1 MKLQQ
6 KLLHSLGFIFLTFTI
21 IGCGGGSD
29 GSSPSLPNT
38 NKYISGVAVDGYLN
52 GATVFLDL
60 NANNTLD
67 SDEPNT
73 KTKFDG
79 SYSLKIPKDINSSE
93 QIVVFGGIDID
104 TDKEF
109 TGILKNRIDNK
120 DKDNKLNLTPITTL
134 TIQLLQED
142 FSLSLTQAK
151 DLLYKFIDINASDSV
166 KDPVASYSTNPN
178 LYHINRQLVELVKLM
193 RTDSSTT
200 ADSKEFMINV
210 MQKLSVKAQQGE
222 KLNTLTDIT
231 IEGKVLNMSSL
242 STKAKQQGQS
252 TVPTLPENKYKSI
265 KIDNQIFSIESDEY
279 KEKGFDTSLQG
290 LEHGFSTLSYVGNG
304 YTNTNPGSRVIYKE
318 TNSSYTLEN
327 DHILIVNRDSNI
339 SVNIPEE
346 IYGLS
351 YVEENRLNENLT
363 RSQYIA
369 KHTQRYVSVLANPS
383 LKQDN
388 YILFT
393 LRTNDIQNS
402 NYFYFYNLVL
412 DVQNKKI
419 QILNQARYINLANR
433 RGYSFSF
440 LFATYNDKII
450 LKNFS
455 QANDLYSKTFSY
467 QFAKIVQ
474 IGGNYAFKLLG
485 ETSKTAASQ
494 KSSNGR
500 TYGKG
505 DIGILLKDF
514 NDDGK
519 MDLFLSVQSSY
530 YQTGT
535 TVLGFPQGHFGVDY
549 YVSSQQDICS
559 DSSKLHDEQCTLAF
573 KDTFNLVF
581 KTPASDNSKVIFSYD
596 LNFDT
601 NIFQFFG
608 INNLDR
614 SILKGNPY
622 FSKND
627 TFSDNSTNREKDKLW
642 EDKTL
647 TDYSSSFSSL
657 KANNAKTIFLIEQEE
672 LASQSSGS
680 SSPSRSAARNYNN
693 TLLYNFNFDTLE
705 VNDHLYYPDG
715 QALGTCAENYPGWL
729 KSDPQ
734 LVGLCQSA
742 YFYACNKDLYK
753 DNYPAKVPEFNTR
766 LNAYCGTLDGYKKT
780 TSGEKPI
787 DICQSCKGYPF
798 SK

>member
-29 GSSPSLPNT
+29 GSSPSLPNP

-79 SYSLKIPKDINSSE
+79 SYSLKIPKDTNSSV

-109 TGILKNRIDNK
+109 SGILKNRLDNK

-151 DLLYKFIDINASDSV
+151 DLLYKFVDINASDSV
-166 KDPVASYSTNPN
+166 KDPIASYSTNPN

-200 ADSKEFMINV
+200 TDSKEFMINV
-210 MQKLSVKAQQGE
+210 MQKLSLKAQQGE

-231 IEGKVLNMSSL
+231 IEGNVLNMSSL

-265 KIDNQIFSIESDEY
+265 KIDNQIFSIGSDEY

-290 LEHGFSTLSYVGNG
+290 LEHDFSTLSYVGNG
-304 YTNTNPGSRVIYKE
+304 YTNTNPGSRVIYQE
-318 TNSSYTLEN
+318 TNSSYNLEN

-402 NYFYFYNLVL
+402 DYFYFYNLIL

-419 QILNQARYINLANR
+419 QVLNQARYISRTDQRA
-433 RGYSFSF
+433 YSFSF

-455 QANDLYSKTFSY
+455 QANDQYSRTFSY
-467 QFAKIVQ
+467 QLAKI
-474 IGGNYAFKLLG
+474 IKTTDTYSFKLLG
-485 ETSKTAASQ
+485 ETSKTAPSQ

-500 TYGKG
+500 TYGAG

-519 MDLFLSVQSSY
+519 MDLFMFVQSSY

-535 TVLGFPQGHFGVDY
+535 TPLGTPQGHFGIEY
-549 YVSSQQDICS
+549 YVSSEQDICS
-559 DSSKLHDEQCTLAF
+559 SSSTLHDEQCTLHF
-573 KDTFNLVF
+573 KDAFNRVYA
-581 KTPASDNSKVIFSYD
+581 TTASESNKLIFSYKLD
-596 LNFDT
+596 FDT
-601 NIFQFFG
+601 NTFQFFG

-614 SILKGNPY
+614 TVLKGNPY
-622 FSKND
+622 FVKND
-627 TFSDNSTNREKDKLW
+627 TYSENSTNREKRKSW

-647 TDYSSSFSSL
+647 SDYTSSFTSL
-657 KANNAKTIFLIEQEE
+657 RANTAKTIFLLEKEVST
-672 LASQSSGS
+672 SQN
-680 SSPSRSAARNYNN
+680 SPSRVAAQNY
-693 TLLYNFNFDTLE
+693 THTILYNFNFDTLE

-729 KSDPQ
+729 RSEPQ
-734 LVGLCQSA
+734 LVGQCQSA

-753 DNYPAKVPEFNTR
+753 DSYPAKVPEFNRR
-766 LNAYCGTLDGYKKT
+766 LDAYCGILDGYKKT
-780 TSGEKPI
+780 TNGERPI
-787 DICQSCKGYPF
+787 DTCQSCKGYPF